1 MTSHVA
7 IAYYSLEGV
16 KLKAMLRGLGQNRH
30 CKETLAWFDV

>member
-16 KLKAMLRGLGQNRH
+16 KLKGYVEKIGTEEALKRDFGL
-30 CKETLAWFDV
+30 V